1 MGLHIDL
8 HVHTKRYSTCSA
20 IDPDKLIKQAVN
32 AGLSGLV
39 ITEHQYQWSEPELD
53 ALRNTSGAPG
63 FLVLTGFE
71 YTSRRGDI
79 LIYGLEKVDADAFP
93 PGLAPDEAIELA
105 AGLGGVCI
113 AAHPTRAGMG
123 FDEAIF
129 SLPFNAIEVASVNLK
144 PHEQRLA
151 QKIAREA
158 QKPAIAASDAHHLE
172 QVGRY
177 ATEFMVPVQSSVDLQ
192 EALVHGRFRLAAPWT
207 HGGIQQS

>member
-1 MGLHIDL
+1 MGLYIDL
-8 HVHTKRYSTCSA
+8 HVHTKRHSTCSA
-20 IDPDKLIKQAVN
+20 IAPDRLVKQAVN

-53 ALRNTSGAPG
+53 ELRNMSGAPG
-63 FLVLTGFE
+63 LLVLAGFE
-71 YTSRRGDI
+71 YTSKRGDI
-79 LIYGLEKVDADAFP
+79 LIYGLEKPDADAFP
-93 PGLAPDEAIELA
+93 PGLAPDEALELA
-105 AGLGGVCI
+105 AGLGGVCV

-151 QKIAREA
+151 KNIANKAR
-158 QKPAIAASDAHHLE
+158 KPAIAASDAHRLD

-177 ATEFMVPVQSSVDLQ
+177 ATEFTVPVQSMADLQ
-192 EALVHGRFRLAAPWT
+192 EALVHGRFHLAGNTAGRIVVP
-207 HGGIQQS
+207 